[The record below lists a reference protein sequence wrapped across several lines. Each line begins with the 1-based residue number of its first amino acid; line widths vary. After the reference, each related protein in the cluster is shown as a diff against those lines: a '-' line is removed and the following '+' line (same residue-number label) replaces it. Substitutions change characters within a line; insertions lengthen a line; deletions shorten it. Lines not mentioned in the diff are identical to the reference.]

1 MDWQCP
7 QCNEMVPGS
16 AVNCERCGYTRIPS
30 LLLYGPSGLT
40 FCTRIE
46 FKVDRAVYKDLG
58 SDYQYFSLLPNKYQ
72 FMLVRDGSLP
82 RGWGIVTPKAADYV
96 TLLDDAPCVE
106 EKVYPLLQGSVIK
119 VQSRKNPDKTA
130 APIQVGFE
138 ET

>member
-7 QCNEMVPGS
+7 QCNEMVASS
-16 AVNCERCGYTRIPS
+16 AINCERCGYTRISS
-30 LLLYGPSGLT
+30 LLLYGSGGLT
-40 FCTRIE
+40 FCTKIE

-58 SDYQYFSLLPNKYQ
+58 SDYQYFSLLPNKHQ
-72 FMLVRDGSLP
+72 FMLVRDASLP
-82 RGWGIVTPKAADYV
+82 RGWGIVTPKTADYV

-106 EKVYPLLQGSVIK
+106 EKVYPLQQGSVIK
-119 VQSRKNPDKTA
+119 VQSRKNPEKTA